1 MEVAANSWTTISPQF
16 RVMRGVKKSYCS
28 HVGTALFQSC
38 WTLNCER
45 GERFT
50 ARQSL
55 ECRAVLQGDVEL
67 WKYIRG
73 LANLFWEEGSF
84 CLPTL
89 GFVWDCSSLTLSGN
103 YLFGA
108 KPVFPFNCWVL
119 SALYFSSCRQRFL
132 ITCSDWL
139 EDKIVID
146 TTKKKKPTCFSQ
158 SACNDSSSWILAGR
172 RTFPTRRSMLF
183 ISPFQ

>member
-1 MEVAANSWTTISPQF
+1 MWWGEEDLVHSIWPQFDRDHVSWGNYMEVAANSWTTISPQF

-89 GFVWDCSSLTLSGN
+89 GFVWDCSSLTWSGN
-103 YLFGA
+103 NLLGT
-108 KPVFPFNCWVL
+108 KPLFPFSYCDSWL
-119 SALYFSSCRQRFL
+119 ISDLYLSSCSQSFL
-132 ITCSDWL
+132 ITCSNAWL
-139 EDKIVID
+139 ENKV
-146 TTKKKKPTCFSQ
+146 KS
-158 SACNDSSSWILAGR
+158 
-172 RTFPTRRSMLF
+172 
-183 ISPFQ
+183 